1 MVLKR
6 DNFGSGGLF
15 PPDAV
20 AMKAEAQEAFDG
32 LFARRPE
39 LSGIR
44 KDVLSAFGMLV
55 SAYAK
60 GRKVLVCGNGGSA
73 ADAEH
78 IVGELLN
85 KFKRHRPLPPE
96 LAARL
101 PPHLASKLE
110 YPLAAVSLSSMTGV
124 LTAAANDIS
133 WDLAFAQQALGL
145 ADEGDVLIAISTS
158 GKSANCIAA
167 AEAARAKGASVIAF
181 TGAAPS
187 PLAEVADVALA
198 VPERETFKVQEL
210 HISLYHAICAALEA
224 ELR

>member
-1 MVLKR
+1 MVSKS
-6 DNFGSGGLF
+6 DNFASRGPFQPGG
-15 PPDAV
+15 AG
-20 AMKAEAQEAFDG
+20 MKTETREVFKE

-39 LSGIR
+39 LAGAR
-44 KDVLSAFGMLV
+44 EDVLAAFGVLV

-96 LAARL
+96 LAAKL
-101 PPHLASKLE
+101 PPRLASRLE
-110 YPLAAVSLSSMTGV
+110 YPLAAISLSSMTGV

-167 AEAARAKGASVIAF
+167 AEVAKAKGAAVVAF

-187 PLAEVADVALA
+187 PLSKAADVALA
-198 VPERETFKVQEL
+198 VPETETFKVQEL
-210 HISLYHAICAALEA
+210 HIAIYHAICAALEA

>member
-1 MVLKR
+1 MVLKS
-6 DNFGSGGLF
+6 DNSASRGPFRPG
-15 PPDAV
+15 DV
-20 AMKAEAQEAFDG
+20 AMKAGARETFDG

-39 LSGIR
+39 LECMR
-44 KDVLSAFGMLV
+44 KDVFAAFGVLA
-55 SAYAK
+55 SAYEK

-96 LAARL
+96 LAAKL
-101 PPHLASKLE
+101 PPRLASRLE
-110 YPLAAVSLSSMTGV
+110 YPLAAISLSSMTGV

-167 AEAARAKGASVIAF
+167 AEVARAKGAAVVAF

-187 PLAEVADVALA
+187 PLAEVADVTLA
-198 VPERETFKVQEL
+198 VPETETFKVQEL
-210 HISLYHAICAALEA
+210 HIAIYHAICAALEA